1 MANTKRR
8 IAGPA
13 AISNSAANI
22 YTPPAATIITYIY
35 QIHIV
40 NRTASPATFTLY
52 IGATGGSASGTEV
65 SGGSHAV
72 AAASEF
78 DLYFP
83 SGLPLKSTDFLTGI
97 ASAASTLVI
106 TVIGEDKT
114 VD

>member
-13 AISNSAANI
+13 FIANAAANI

-35 QIHIV
+35 HIHIV
-40 NRTASPATFTLY
+40 NKTVSAAVFTLY
-52 IGATGGSASGTEV
+52 IGATGGSASGTEI
-65 SGGSHAV
+65 SGGSHSV

-78 DLYFP
+78 DMYFP

-97 ASAASTLVI
+97 AGTASALVI
-106 TVIGEDKT
+106 TVMGEDKT

>member
-13 AISNSAANI
+13 AIASSATNI
-22 YTPPAATIITYIY
+22 YTPPASTIITYIY

-40 NRTASPATFTLY
+40 NRTAAAVTFTLY
-52 IGATGGSASGTEV
+52 VGATGGSASGTEI
-65 SGGSHAV
+65 SGLSHSV
-72 AAASEF
+72 AGASEF
-78 DLYFP
+78 DMYFP

-97 ASAASTLVI
+97 ASAATSLTI